1 MSGSVKKRKRQRFLF
16 EPPKAAQG
24 ISMKVVILAGGK
36 GSRMIEESARKP
48 KPMAEIGGK
57 PIIWHIMKLYSHY
70 GFHEFIV
77 CCGYKGHMIKDYFLH
92 YQMYQSDTVFDLGN
106 RKQSFY
112 AGDAE
117 PWKVTL
123 VNTGLET
130 KTAGRILKIADY
142 LDEDENF
149 MLTFGDGVADVD
161 IPKLLAF
168 HRTGG
173 KIVTLTAVQ
182 PAGRFG
188 AIQMSEEGVIRSFR
202 EKARSDQSWINAGF
216 MVMNKKIFPYL
227 GDGSEMMQD
236 APFENMA
243 AEGQMA
249 AYRHEGF
256 WAPMD
261 TVHDQMYLEEL
272 WDSGQ
277 APWKV
282 WRGVRNLLSE

>member
-1 MSGSVKKRKRQRFLF
+1 
-16 EPPKAAQG
+16 
-24 ISMKVVILAGGK
+24 MKVVILAGGK

-77 CCGYKGHMIKDYFLH
+77 CCGYKGHMIKDYFLY

>member
-1 MSGSVKKRKRQRFLF
+1 
-16 EPPKAAQG
+16 
-24 ISMKVVILAGGK
+24 
-36 GSRMIEESARKP
+36 
-48 KPMAEIGGK
+48 
-57 PIIWHIMKLYSHY
+57 
-70 GFHEFIV
+70 
-77 CCGYKGHMIKDYFLH
+77 
-92 YQMYQSDTVFDLGN
+92 
-106 RKQSFY
+106 
-112 AGDAE
+112 
-117 PWKVTL
+117 
-123 VNTGLET
+123 
-130 KTAGRILKIADY
+130 
-142 LDEDENF
+142 
-149 MLTFGDGVADVD
+149 
-161 IPKLLAF
+161 
-168 HRTGG
+168 
-173 KIVTLTAVQ
+173 
-182 PAGRFG
+182 
-188 AIQMSEEGVIRSFR
+188 MSEEGVIRSFR

>member
-1 MSGSVKKRKRQRFLF
+1 
-16 EPPKAAQG
+16 
-24 ISMKVVILAGGK
+24 MKVVILAGGK

-57 PIIWHIMKLYSHY
+57 PILWHIMKLYSYY
-70 GFHEFIV
+70 GFHEFII
-77 CCGYKGHMIKDYFLH
+77 CCGYKGYVIKDYFLH
-92 YQMYQSDTVFDLGN
+92 YQMYQSDTLYDLGN
-106 RKQSFY
+106 QKQNFY
-112 AGDAE
+112 AQTIE

-130 KTAGRILKIADY
+130 KTAGRILKIKDY

-161 IPKLLAF
+161 LLKLLDF
-168 HRTGG
+168 HKACR
-173 KIVTLTAVQ
+173 KIVTLTATQ

-188 AIQMSEEGVIRSFR
+188 KIQMSKEGIIQSFR
-202 EKARSDQSWINAGF
+202 EKARKDQSWINAGF

-236 APFENMA
+236 APFENMS
-243 AEGQMA
+243 AERQMA
-249 AYRHEGF
+249 AYKHEGF

-261 TVHDQMYLEEL
+261 TVHDQAYLDEL
-272 WDSGQ
+272 WNSGR
-277 APWKV
+277 APWKI
-282 WRGVRNLLSE
+282 WG